1 MKRIFLLLLAAICL
15 ISSSGCRKVVEY
27 PIFSGPR
34 KISYE
39 AQTIELTAKRSEDYW
54 INYVTYKT
62 DGEGGYAKLDS
73 SDEDGCWRSSW
84 FEIRREGLNIIVK
97 VSQNSTDESR
107 WIDIDL
113 NSDILAPSIETVT
126 QLPYGQTPE
135 E

>member
-15 ISSSGCRKVVEY
+15 ISSSGCRKTEQY
-27 PIFSGPR
+27 LIFSGPR

-39 AQTIELTAKRSEDYW
+39 EQTIELTAKRSQDYW
-54 INYVTYKT
+54 INYVTYET
-62 DGEGGYAKLDS
+62 DGEGGYVKLDS

-84 FEIRREGLNIIVK
+84 FEIRREGLNIIIK
-97 VSQNSTDESR
+97 VSQNSTEESR
-107 WIDIDL
+107 WIGINL